1 MGSSDTKYQFL
12 ATKSR
17 HQRTTTPQCCSCRK
31 ANTSVAGGLLSMFA
45 TSNCFRSEARLQLE
59 GTWKVVSV
67 CVSVQCSTGCTTSNE
82 SLHHELN
89 HWRETVPWLHWLC
102 ACHVRISICQTSLS
116 YQGRHAQ
123 GYPGDEA
130 SSFPIR
136 EGFCPQ
142 PGLVQTASTASES
155 SGSDQA
161 SRQG

>member
-1 MGSSDTKYQFL
+1 MQRLIINMASQTKVQWLFNDTRY
-12 ATKSR
+12 R
-17 HQRTTTPQCCSCRK
+17 H
-31 ANTSVAGGLLSMFA
+31 SVDRETLVLLPS
-45 TSNCFRSEARLQLE
+45 
-59 GTWKVVSV
+59 G
-67 CVSVQCSTGCTTSNE
+67 TTSNE

-89 HWRETVPWLHWLC
+89 HWFRETVPWLHWLC
-102 ACHVRISICQTSLS
+102 VCHVRISICQTSLS

-136 EGFCPQ
+136 EG
-142 PGLVQTASTASES
+142 LVQTASTASES